1 MSLTTW
7 LTVLFLVGLVTF
19 ALIFAFVPACD
30 KV

>member
-19 ALIFAFVPACD
+19 ALIFAFIPACD

>member
-7 LTVLFLVGLVTF
+7 LITLFALGLVVF
-19 ALIFAFVPACD
+19 ALLIAFIPACD

>member
-7 LTVLFLVGLVTF
+7 LILLFALGLVTF
-19 ALIFAFVPACD
+19 AFIFAFIPACD